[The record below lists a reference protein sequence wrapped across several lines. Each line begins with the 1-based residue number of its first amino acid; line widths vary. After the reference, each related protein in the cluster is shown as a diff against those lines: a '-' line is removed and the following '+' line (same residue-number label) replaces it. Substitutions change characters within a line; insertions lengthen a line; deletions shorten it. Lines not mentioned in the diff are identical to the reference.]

1 MCEYCPA
8 DCEPCDRGTAKVNI
22 QPPRMPDPAS
32 IDYDPKRPSMFRGL
46 GLGFL
51 AEMNTE
57 FKAERQ
63 RLEDRVRQLEKR
75 LAEAE
80 AENDRLNKLNL
91 GLLTQKQQPETVAE
105 FAADDTGLYVTHIK
119 SGKRYRVVA
128 FDSPV
133 WKQGSLEE
141 QAGQFLG
148 RKFVEAEEAEEA
160 ERYRLM
166 VARVTRA
173 RVGLCWYPYSQDERC
188 KLPAGHLGDHGP
200 AHECNIDCGLAD
212 GCTLPVPTNPAAY
225 WKAAY
230 WELHGDSCPPTC
242 RGHQGG

>member
-1 MCEYCPA
+1 MCEMCP
-8 DCEPCDRGTAKVNI
+8 PSSQKQNI

-32 IDYDPKRPSMFRGL
+32 IDYDPKHPSMFK

-51 AEMNTE
+51 AEMNAE

-63 RLEDRVRQLEKR
+63 RLEERVRQLEKR

-80 AENDRLNKLNL
+80 DENDRLNKLNL
-91 GLLTQKQQPETVAE
+91 GLLTQKQQPEMVAE

-119 SGKRYRVVA
+119 SGKRYRIVA
-128 FDSPV
+128 FDPPQVVQSEV
-133 WKQGSLEE
+133 HGDEKALWWQR
-141 QAGQFLG
+141 AAF
-148 RKFVEAEEAEEA
+148 REA
-160 ERYRLM
+160 R
-166 VARVTRA
+166 
-173 RVGLCWYPYSQDERC
+173 GGICWYPYSQDERC
-188 KLPAGHLGDHGP
+188 KLPVGHLGDHGDK
-200 AHECNIDCGLAD
+200 HQCNIDCGLGD
-212 GCTLPVPTNPAAY
+212 GCTLPVPENPAAY